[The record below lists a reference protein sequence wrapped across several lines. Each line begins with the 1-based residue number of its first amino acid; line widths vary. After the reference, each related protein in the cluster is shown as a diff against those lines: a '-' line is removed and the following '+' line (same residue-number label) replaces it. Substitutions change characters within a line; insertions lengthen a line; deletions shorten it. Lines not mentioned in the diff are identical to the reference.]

1 MKKKLIAAAVA
12 GIAAVPFSAVAQSS
26 VSIYGNVTLEYAVTS
41 IPGRVTADQTDVPG
55 GSALGFRG
63 EEKLG
68 GGLSAW
74 FQCETSMDT
83 RGIDQVGLCSRNS
96 AIGFRGAFGNIYHGR
111 WDTPFKRALN
121 VGTVGATETG
131 ALGASFM
138 AFGGSGGADANG
150 ANGAAA
156 ADQTSNNRARWKRRE
171 TSITNWDSPNFGGLT
186 LHAGATTGNGGID
199 QASGT
204 TNAKP
209 RVLSFA
215 GIYRA
220 GPLQAAVGYEIHK
233 GFIGQGNPFDGG
245 EDTGLGL
252 AVSYQLNKQIRLG
265 ATMLDTEYET
275 GVNATT
281 KKKTYTIGTQV
292 SLSGPHSIEA
302 QYAVAGDTKGN
313 GGNIQGTSRQG
324 VINSALGETGGNQIS
339 LWYVNALSKRT
350 TARLGYTRIN
360 NDLRAGYA
368 LGNNAQTVGQD
379 QKAYGL
385 HLSHRF

>member
-26 VSIYGNVTLEYAVTS
+26 VSIYGNVTLEYAMTS
-41 IPGRVTADQTDVPG
+41 IPGRVSSDQSDVPG

-83 RGIDQVGLCSRNS
+83 RGVDQAGLCTRNS
-96 AIGFRGAFGNIYHGR
+96 AIGFRGGFGNIYHGR

-131 ALGASFM
+131 ALGASFL

-150 ANGAAA
+150 ANAQAA

-186 LHAGATTGNGGID
+186 LHAGVTDGKGGID

-233 GFIGQGNPFDGG
+233 GFAGQGGFEGD
-245 EDTGLGL
+245 DTGLGL
-252 AVSYQLNKQIRLG
+252 AVSYQLNKQIRIG
-265 ATMLDTEYET
+265 ATHLDTEYET
-275 GVNATT
+275 GVGATT

-292 SLSGPHSIEA
+292 AISGPHSIEA

-313 GGNIQGTSRQG
+313 GAAIQGTSRQG
-324 VINSALGETGGNQIS
+324 VRAPGANTGGNQIS

-360 NDLRAGYA
+360 NDLNAGYA

-379 QKAYGL
+379 QKAYGI